1 MSNMSDVLKNNLPDR
16 HSLFQLKYFIIG
28 KEPTIQ
34 GKLWQCLREIKTRNE
49 ALESMD
55 LEMAEAK
62 DHLEIIEIEI
72 EKMDLALNL
81 DIELT
86 PEKKFDL
93 RTLAINLRK
102 TIRRK
107 EIIKKQLITAADK
120 IKYKKEEVVFFQE
133 AFDALEKN
141 EKVKNFDDPKA
152 QTHYW
157 SEKLAQD
164 LNLRG
169 LLRAPMDLELMKT
182 ILALPDNAPI
192 KMQTVNM
199 IESQQH
205 ALLAEQ
211 KEGSDE

>member
-1 MSNMSDVLKNNLPDR
+1 MSDVLKNNLPDR

-211 KEGSDE
+211 KEA

>member
-211 KEGSDE
+211 KEA